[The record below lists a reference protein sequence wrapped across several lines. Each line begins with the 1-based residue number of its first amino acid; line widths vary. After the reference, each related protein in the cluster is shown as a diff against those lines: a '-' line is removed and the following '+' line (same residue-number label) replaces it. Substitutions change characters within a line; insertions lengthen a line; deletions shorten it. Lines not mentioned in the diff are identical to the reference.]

1 VLRSWRV
8 LDRSWRVLDRSWRV
22 FDRSWRVFRAFSAFG
37 GSRSGRG
44 SICSIAT
51 TTGCHSY
58 GTLMILDTGHNETW
72 MAGPRLRFSTNTPN
86 IPVCSISHQL
96 LYCHLYCS
104 PGVTRPFLI
113 FSFFPHPPQLKPKP
127 TFAPRKII
135 FPRRRARNNKTNP
148 PQFDRTLRA
157 PSTGQLWMFLGGS
170 ISFCHL
176 LYMCIAVTL
185 TTHGGRPARA
195 RQSSAPARASLGE
208 RSAGETGDTCP
219 ESVGIARSKCTA

>member
-1 VLRSWRV
+1 MCAGGAGSGGSCGASVMARFRPPCRCGAVLLLVCKKCAPAARVGAVAAVLRSWRV

-96 LYCHLYCS
+96 L
-104 PGVTRPFLI
+104 
-113 FSFFPHPPQLKPKP
+113 K
-127 TFAPRKII
+127 
-135 FPRRRARNNKTNP
+135 
-148 PQFDRTLRA
+148 
-157 PSTGQLWMFLGGS
+157 GG
-170 ISFCHL
+170 
-176 LYMCIAVTL
+176 
-185 TTHGGRPARA
+185 GG
-195 RQSSAPARASLGE
+195 
-208 RSAGETGDTCP
+208 
-219 ESVGIARSKCTA
+219 